1 MRAKEVDI
9 KELIQACLANN
20 PQAQFELYSRYSKAM
35 YSIAVRMLGNT
46 PEAEDAL
53 QDAFVNAFKNLKKFD
68 NRVSFGAW
76 LRRILI
82 NVCLNKLRQKKLKW
96 LELDFDIPVQEPL
109 EETQINPKELH
120 AAVEKL
126 PSGCKAVFVLKAF
139 EGYRHEDISKELG
152 ISLSTS
158 KSQFIRAKKILSYSL
173 QKLMEIKNNG

>member
-1 MRAKEVDI
+1 LRAKEVDI
-9 KELIQACLANN
+9 KDLIQACLANN

-82 NVCLNKLRQKKLKW
+82 NVCLNKLRQNSRTGTPGRNANKSERIACGSGKASFW
-96 LELDFDIPVQEPL
+96 L
-109 EETQINPKELH
+109 
-120 AAVEKL
+120 
-126 PSGCKAVFVLKAF
+126 
-139 EGYRHEDISKELG
+139 
-152 ISLSTS
+152 
-158 KSQFIRAKKILSYSL
+158 
-173 QKLMEIKNNG
+173 